1 MVRIFWIALFSIA
14 WQITAKLGV
23 FDSSIFPSVD
33 MILRALYVSILDG
46 EIIHE
51 TLFSFLLIGK
61 GLSIGLFIA
70 IIVAALCMV
79 SNTINGLVETL
90 TAISHPLPGIA
101 LLPLIILWLGT
112 GTNAIIFII
121 VHSVLWPMIL
131 NILAG
136 FRSIPKIY
144 KEVGENF
151 GLGSLQNVCYIMI
164 PASLPYLLAGIKI
177 GWARAWRALISAEM
191 LFGAAGGKGGLGWY
205 IFQRRVFMD
214 TVGIYAGLI
223 VIIFIGILV
232 EDLIFN
238 KIENMTVKKWGMTI

>member
-1 MVRIFWIALFSIA
+1 MRRRS
-14 WQITAKLGV
+14 T
-23 FDSSIFPSVD
+23 
-33 MILRALYVSILDG
+33 
-46 EIIHE
+46 
-51 TLFSFLLIGK
+51 
-61 GLSIGLFIA
+61 
-70 IIVAALCMV
+70 
-79 SNTINGLVETL
+79 
-90 TAISHPLPGIA
+90 
-101 LLPLIILWLGT
+101 
-112 GTNAIIFII
+112 
-121 VHSVLWPMIL
+121 HSLLWPMIL

-144 KEVGENF
+144 KEVGDNF

-205 IFQRRVFMD
+205 IFQKRVFMD
-214 TVGIYAGLI
+214 TVGIYGGLI
-223 VIIFIGILV
+223 VIILIGIFV